1 MVFNLKGLMESIKPV
16 DIGIGTFESINE
28 SFVEKKKLQ
37 SEQKLTKIK

>member
-28 SFVEKKKLQ
+28 SFVEKNLCLQ
-37 SEQKLTKIK
+37 VSGLF